1 MDNMLK
7 IKIARLNKT
16 VEYPKG
22 IVIEE
27 IAKEYQKFYPS
38 KIVASLFNNDIREL
52 FKTLERDGTLDFID
66 LTSEDGVRIYQRGLM
81 FLAYVAAKKIFPDK
95 KMRVRYSL
103 GKGIYCE
110 FDGWVPSEEDLKIL
124 KDKMRELV
132 EMDISF
138 LKEELYKFD
147 ALELFEKNDM
157 KDKIELLKYR
167 TKSTINVYWFENYFN
182 YYYGHMVPS
191 TSYITLFDVVKVN
204 DGFVLVHPDIT
215 SPNELPVYIPQVKMA
230 KAYEDRAKWGK
241 IVGMETVGDL
251 NKIVAEGRAREL
263 IMMCELLHEKEI
275 SKIADTITSKG
286 SIKLVLCAGPSSSGK
301 TTFSKRLSL
310 QLRVNGFEP
319 YAISLDDYFVE
330 RDKTPLGPDG
340 KPDFESIEALD
351 LELFS
356 QNMNDIFSGKTV
368 ELPKFNFKTG
378 KREYKGDMIKPTEK
392 TILVVEGIHGL
403 NPLMTKNFDAS
414 LVYKV
419 YVSALTQTSLDED
432 NRIPTTDVRII
443 RRMIR
448 DYNFRGHSALM
459 TLQMWQNVRIGE
471 EKNIFPYQEEADVMF
486 NSALPYELAV
496 LKNFAMPLLLQ
507 VDNSTP
513 EYSQARRLIR
523 FLDYFLPIVDFDVIP
538 STSIIREFIGSS
550 YFHY

>member
-1 MDNMLK
+1 MDDMLK
-7 IKIARLNKT
+7 IKIAKLNKI

-22 IVIEE
+22 TVIEG
-27 IAKEYQKFYPS
+27 IAKEYQKFYFS

-52 FKTLERDGTLDFID
+52 SKTLERDGTLDFID

-81 FLAYVAAKKIFPDK
+81 FLAYVAAKRIFPDK

-110 FDGWVPSEEDLKIL
+110 FDRWVPSEEDLKNL

-132 EMDISF
+132 EMDIPF

-147 ALELFEKNDM
+147 ALELFEKNGM

-204 DGFVLVHPDIT
+204 EGFVLVHPDIT
-215 SPNELPVYIPQVKMA
+215 SPNELPVYVPQVKMA

-251 NKIVAEGRAREL
+251 NKIVADGKAREL

-286 SIKLVLCAGPSSSGK
+286 SVKLVLCAGPSSSGK

-378 KREYKGDMIKPTEK
+378 KREYKGEMIKPTEK

-403 NPLMTKNFDAS
+403 NPLMTKNFDPS
-414 LVYKV
+414 FVYKV

-507 VDNSTP
+507 VDNSTA

>member
-1 MDNMLK
+1 MGDMLK
-7 IKIARLNKT
+7 IKIAKT
-16 VEYPKG
+16 GQVVEYPKG
-22 IVIEE
+22 ILIESV
-27 IAKEYQKFYPS
+27 AKEYQKLYPS

-52 FKTLERDGTLDFID
+52 SKTLERDGTLDFID

-81 FLAYVAAKKIFPDK
+81 FLAYVAAKEIFPNK

-110 FDGWVPSEEDLKIL
+110 FDEWIPSEDDLKML
-124 KDKMRELV
+124 KEKMHELV
-132 EMDISF
+132 EMDIPF

-147 ALELFEKNDM
+147 ALELFEKHGM

-204 DGFVLVHPDIT
+204 NGFVLVHPDIT
-215 SPNELPVYIPQVKMA
+215 SPNELPVYVPQVKMA
-230 KAYEDRAKWGK
+230 KAYENRAQWGK
-241 IVGMETVGDL
+241 IVGMETIGDL

-286 SIKLVLCAGPSSSGK
+286 SVKLVLCAGPSSSGK

-356 QNMNDIFSGKTV
+356 KNMNDIFNGKTV
-368 ELPKFNFKTG
+368 ELPRFNFKTG
-378 KREYKGDMIKPTEK
+378 KREYKGDTVKPTEK

-403 NPLMTKNFDAS
+403 NPLMTKSFDPA

-459 TLQMWQNVRIGE
+459 TLQMWQSVRIGE
-471 EKNIFPYQEEADVMF
+471 EKNIFPYQEEADIMF

-538 STSIIREFIGSS
+538 STSIIREFIGAS

>member
-1 MDNMLK
+1 MGDVLK
-7 IKIARLNKT
+7 IKLTRTNQI
-16 VEYPKG
+16 VEYPKK
-22 IVIEE
+22 ILIEA
-27 IAKEYQKFYPS
+27 IAKEYQKLYS
-38 KIVASLFNNDIREL
+38 SRIVASIFNNDIREL
-52 FKTLERDGTLDFID
+52 SKTLDRDGELDFVD

-81 FLAYVAAKKIFPDK
+81 FIAYVASKAIFPDK

-110 FDGWVPSEEDLKIL
+110 FEGWEPSKSDLVSL
-124 KDKMRELV
+124 KEKMMELV
-132 EMDISF
+132 KMDVPF

-147 ALELFEKNDM
+147 ALELFGKHNM

-167 TKSTINVYWFENYFN
+167 TKSTINVYWFGSNFN

-191 TSYITLFDVVKVN
+191 TSYIDLFDVVKI
-204 DGFVLVHPDIT
+204 DHGFVLVHPDIT
-215 SPNELPVYIPQVKMA
+215 SPNQLPEYIPQVKMA
-230 KAYEDRAKWGK
+230 KAYGDRARWGK
-241 IVGMETVGDL
+241 IVGMETAGDL
-251 NKIVAEGRAREL
+251 NRIVAEGRSREL

-275 SKIADTITSKG
+275 SKIADDITSKG
-286 SIKLVLCAGPSSSGK
+286 TVKLVLCAGPSSSGK

-310 QLRVNGFEP
+310 QLKVNGLEP
-319 YAISLDDYFVE
+319 YPISLDDYFVE
-330 RDKTPLGPDG
+330 RDKTPLGSDG

-356 QNMNDIFSGKTV
+356 KNMNDIFNGKSV

-378 KREYKGDMIKPTEK
+378 KREYKGDVVKPTDK

-403 NPLMTKNFDAS
+403 NPLMTKNFDLS
-414 LVYKV
+414 LVYKI

-459 TLQMWQNVRIGE
+459 TLQMWPSVRMGE

-496 LKNFAMPLLLQ
+496 LKNFVMPLLLQ

-523 FLDYFLPIVDFDVIP
+523 FLDYFLPIIDFDVIP

>member
-1 MDNMLK
+1 MDDVLK
-7 IKIARLNKT
+7 IKLKKT
-16 VEYPKG
+16 NQIVEYPKG
-22 IVIEE
+22 ILIEA
-27 IAKEYQKFYPS
+27 IAKEYQKLYPS
-38 KIVASLFNNDIREL
+38 RIVASIFNNDIREL
-52 FKTLERDGTLDFID
+52 SKTLERDGELDFID

-81 FLAYVAAKKIFPDK
+81 FIAYVASKEIFPDK

-110 FDGWVPSEEDLKIL
+110 FEEWEPSATDLEHL
-124 KDKMRELV
+124 KDKMVELV
-132 EMDISF
+132 KMDIPF

-147 ALELFEKNDM
+147 ALELFQKHNM
-157 KDKIELLKYR
+157 RDKIELLKYR
-167 TKSTINVYWFENYFN
+167 TKSTINIYWFGSNFN

-191 TSYITLFDVVKVN
+191 TSYIDLFDIVKV
-204 DGFVLVHPDIT
+204 DHGFVLVHPDIT
-215 SPNELPVYIPQVKMA
+215 SPNELPTYVPQVKMA
-230 KAYEDRAKWGK
+230 KAYGDRARWGK
-241 IVGMETVGDL
+241 IVGMETAGDL
-251 NKIVAEGRAREL
+251 NRIVAEGKSREL

-275 SKIADTITSKG
+275 SKIADDITSKG
-286 SIKLVLCAGPSSSGK
+286 TVKLVLCAGPSSSGK

-310 QLRVNGFEP
+310 QLKVNGFEP
-319 YAISLDDYFVE
+319 YPISLDDYFVE
-330 RDKTPLGPDG
+330 RDKTPIGPDG
-340 KPDFESIEALD
+340 KPDFESIGALD

-356 QNMNDIFSGKTV
+356 KNMNDIFSGKTV

-378 KREYKGDMIKPTEK
+378 KREYKGDVVKPSDK

-403 NPLMTKNFDAS
+403 NPLMTKNFDPS
-414 LVYKV
+414 LVYKI

-459 TLQMWQNVRIGE
+459 TLQMWPSVRMGE

-523 FLDYFLPIVDFDVIP
+523 FLDYFLPIIDFDVIP

>member
-1 MDNMLK
+1 MDDMLK
-7 IKIARLNKT
+7 IKIAKLNKI

-22 IVIEE
+22 TVIEG
-27 IAKEYQKFYPS
+27 IAKEYQKFYLS

-52 FKTLERDGTLDFID
+52 SKTLERDGTLDFID

-110 FDGWVPSEEDLKIL
+110 FDGWVPSEEDLKNL

-132 EMDISF
+132 EMDIPF

-147 ALELFEKNDM
+147 ALELFEKNGM

-204 DGFVLVHPDIT
+204 EGFVLVHPDIT
-215 SPNELPVYIPQVKMA
+215 SPNELPVYVPQVKMA

-251 NKIVAEGRAREL
+251 NKIVADGKAREL

-286 SIKLVLCAGPSSSGK
+286 SVKLVLCAGPSSSGK

-378 KREYKGDMIKPTEK
+378 KREYKGEMIKPTEK

-403 NPLMTKNFDAS
+403 NPLMTKNFDPS
-414 LVYKV
+414 FVYKV

-507 VDNSTP
+507 VDNSTA

>member
-1 MDNMLK
+1 MLK
-7 IKIARLNKT
+7 IKIAKLNKI

-22 IVIEE
+22 TVIEG
-27 IAKEYQKFYPS
+27 IAKEYQKFYFS

-52 FKTLERDGTLDFID
+52 SKTLERDGTLDFID

-81 FLAYVAAKKIFPDK
+81 FLAYVAAKRIFPDK

-110 FDGWVPSEEDLKIL
+110 FDGWVPSEEDLKNL

-132 EMDISF
+132 EMDIPF

-147 ALELFEKNDM
+147 ALELFEKNGM

-204 DGFVLVHPDIT
+204 EGFVLVHPDIT
-215 SPNELPVYIPQVKMA
+215 SPNELPVYVPQVKMA

-251 NKIVAEGRAREL
+251 NKIVADGKAREL

-286 SIKLVLCAGPSSSGK
+286 SVKLVLCAGPSSSGK

-378 KREYKGDMIKPTEK
+378 KREYKGEMIKPTEK

-403 NPLMTKNFDAS
+403 NPLMTKNFDPS
-414 LVYKV
+414 FVYKV

-507 VDNSTP
+507 VDNSTA

>member
-1 MDNMLK
+1 MDDVLK
-7 IKIARLNKT
+7 IKLTRTNQI
-16 VEYPKG
+16 VEYPKK
-22 IVIEE
+22 ILIEA
-27 IAKEYQKFYPS
+27 IAKEHQKFYPS
-38 KIVASLFNNDIREL
+38 RIVASIFNNDIREL
-52 FKTLERDGTLDFID
+52 SKTLERDGELDFID

-81 FLAYVAAKKIFPDK
+81 FIAYVASKEIFPNK

-103 GKGIYCE
+103 GKGVYCE
-110 FDGWVPSEEDLKIL
+110 FEGWEPSESDLASL
-124 KDKMRELV
+124 KEKMLELV
-132 EMDISF
+132 KMDIPF

-147 ALELFEKNDM
+147 ALELFAKHNM

-167 TKSTINVYWFENYFN
+167 TKSTINVYWFGSNFN

-191 TSYITLFDVVKVN
+191 TSYIDLFDVVKI
-204 DGFVLVHPDIT
+204 DHGFVLVHPDIT

-230 KAYEDRAKWGK
+230 KAYGDRARWGK
-241 IVGMETVGDL
+241 IVGMETAGDL
-251 NKIVAEGRAREL
+251 NKIVSEGRSREL

-275 SKIADTITSKG
+275 SKIADDITSKG
-286 SIKLVLCAGPSSSGK
+286 TVKLVLCAGPSSSGK

-310 QLRVNGFEP
+310 QLKVNGFEP
-319 YAISLDDYFVE
+319 YPISLDDYFVE

-356 QNMNDIFSGKTV
+356 RNMNDIFSGKSV

-378 KREYKGDMIKPTEK
+378 KREYKGDIVKPSDK

-403 NPLMTKNFDAS
+403 NPLMTKNFDPD
-414 LVYKV
+414 LVYKI

-459 TLQMWQNVRIGE
+459 TLQMWPSVRMGE

-523 FLDYFLPIVDFDVIP
+523 FLDYFLSIIDFDVIP

>member
-1 MDNMLK
+1 MDDVLK
-7 IKIARLNKT
+7 IKLTRTNQI
-16 VEYPKG
+16 VEYPKK
-22 IVIEE
+22 ILIEA
-27 IAKEYQKFYPS
+27 IAKEHQKFYPS
-38 KIVASLFNNDIREL
+38 RIVASIFNNDIREL
-52 FKTLERDGTLDFID
+52 SKTLERDGELDFID

-81 FLAYVAAKKIFPDK
+81 FIAYVASKEIFPNK

-103 GKGIYCE
+103 GKGVYCE
-110 FDGWVPSEEDLKIL
+110 LEGWEPSESDLASL
-124 KDKMRELV
+124 KEKMLELV
-132 EMDISF
+132 KMDIPF

-147 ALELFEKNDM
+147 ALELFAKHNM

-167 TKSTINVYWFENYFN
+167 TKSTINVYWFGSNFN

-191 TSYITLFDVVKVN
+191 TSYIDLFDVVKI
-204 DGFVLVHPDIT
+204 DHGFVLVHPDIT

-230 KAYEDRAKWGK
+230 KAYGDRARWGK
-241 IVGMETVGDL
+241 IVGMETAGDL
-251 NKIVAEGRAREL
+251 NKIVSEGRSREL

-275 SKIADTITSKG
+275 SKIADDITSKG
-286 SIKLVLCAGPSSSGK
+286 TVKLVLCAGPSSSGK

-310 QLRVNGFEP
+310 QLKVNGFEP
-319 YAISLDDYFVE
+319 YPISLDDYFVE

-356 QNMNDIFSGKTV
+356 RNMNDIFSGKSV

-378 KREYKGDMIKPTEK
+378 KREYKGDIVKPSDK

-403 NPLMTKNFDAS
+403 NPLMTKNFDPD
-414 LVYKV
+414 LVYKI

-459 TLQMWQNVRIGE
+459 TLQMWPSVRMGE

-523 FLDYFLPIVDFDVIP
+523 FLDYFLSIIDFDVIP

>member
-1 MDNMLK
+1 MGDMLK
-7 IKIARLNKT
+7 IKIAKLNKT

-22 IVIEE
+22 IIIEG

-52 FKTLERDGTLDFID
+52 SKTLERDGTLDFID

-110 FDGWVPSEEDLKIL
+110 FDGWVPSEEELKNL

-132 EMDISF
+132 EMDIPF

-147 ALELFEKNDM
+147 ALELFEKNGM

-167 TKSTINVYWFENYFN
+167 TKSTINIYWFENYFN

-215 SPNELPVYIPQVKMA
+215 SPNELPVYVPQVKMA
-230 KAYEDRAKWGK
+230 KAYEDRARWGK

-251 NKIVAEGRAREL
+251 NKIVADGKAREL

-286 SIKLVLCAGPSSSGK
+286 SVKLVLCAGPSSSGK

-378 KREYKGDMIKPTEK
+378 KREYKGEMIKPTEK

-403 NPLMTKNFDAS
+403 NPLMTKNFDPS

-507 VDNSTP
+507 VDNSTA

-538 STSIIREFIGSS
+538 ATSIIREFIGSS

>member
-1 MDNMLK
+1 MDDMLK
-7 IKIARLNKT
+7 VRIVKT
-16 VEYPKG
+16 GETVRYPKG
-22 IVIEE
+22 ISIEA
-27 IAKEYQKFYPS
+27 IAKEYKNFYPS
-38 KIVASLFNNDIREL
+38 KIVASIVNNDIREL
-52 FKTLERDGTLDFID
+52 SKSLDRDADLDFID

-81 FLAYVAAKKIFPDK
+81 FIAYVASKELFQDK
-95 KMRVRYSL
+95 RMRVRYSL

-110 FDGWVPSEEDLKIL
+110 FDNWIPSEEDLEKI
-124 KDKMRELV
+124 KNKMHELV
-132 EMDISF
+132 SMDIPF
-138 LKEELYKFD
+138 MKEELYKFD
-147 ALELFEKNDM
+147 ALELFKNKGM
-157 KDKIELLKYR
+157 NDKIELLKYR
-167 TKSTINVYWFENYFN
+167 TKSTINIYWFGKYFN

-191 TSYITLFDVVKVN
+191 TSYIDVFDVVKIN
-204 DGFVLVHPDIT
+204 HGFVLVHPDIT
-215 SPNELPVYIPQVKMA
+215 SPNDLPKYIPQPKMS
-230 KAYEDRAKWGK
+230 KAYEDRSRWGR

-251 NKIVAEGRAREL
+251 NRLVAEGKAREL

-275 SKIADTITSKG
+275 SKIADDITSRG
-286 SIKLVLCAGPSSSGK
+286 SVRLILCAGPSSSGK
-301 TTFSKRLSL
+301 TTFSKRLAL
-310 QLRVNGFEP
+310 QLKVNGFEP
-319 YAISLDDYFVE
+319 YPISLDDYFVE
-330 RDKTPLGPDG
+330 RENTPIGSDG

-351 LELFS
+351 VQLFQ
-356 QNMNDIFSGKTV
+356 QNMNDIFEGKTI

-378 KREYKGDMIKPTEK
+378 KREYKGEKVSPTEK

-403 NPLMTKNFDAS
+403 NPKLSEGFDSAFI
-414 LVYKV
+414 YKI

-471 EKNIFPYQEEADVMF
+471 EKNIFPYQEEANVMF

-496 LKNFAMPLLLQ
+496 LKNFAIPLLLQ

-538 STSIIREFIGSS
+538 STSLIREFIGSS

>member
-1 MDNMLK
+1 MDDVLK
-7 IKIARLNKT
+7 IKLKKT
-16 VEYPKG
+16 NQIVEYPKG
-22 IVIEE
+22 ILIEA
-27 IAKEYQKFYPS
+27 IAKEYQKLYPS
-38 KIVASLFNNDIREL
+38 RIVASIFNNDIREL
-52 FKTLERDGTLDFID
+52 SKTLERDGELDFID

-81 FLAYVAAKKIFPDK
+81 FIAYVASKEIFPDK

-110 FDGWVPSEEDLKIL
+110 FEEWEPSATDLEHL
-124 KDKMRELV
+124 KDKMVELV
-132 EMDISF
+132 KMDIPF

-147 ALELFEKNDM
+147 ALELFEKHNM
-157 KDKIELLKYR
+157 RDKIELLKYR
-167 TKSTINVYWFENYFN
+167 TKSTINIYWFGSNFN

-191 TSYITLFDVVKVN
+191 TSYIDLFDIVKV
-204 DGFVLVHPDIT
+204 DHGFVLVHPDIT
-215 SPNELPVYIPQVKMA
+215 SPNELPTYVPQVKMA
-230 KAYEDRAKWGK
+230 KAYGDRARWGK
-241 IVGMETVGDL
+241 IVGMETAGDL
-251 NKIVAEGRAREL
+251 NRIVAEGKSREL

-275 SKIADTITSKG
+275 SKIADDITSKG
-286 SIKLVLCAGPSSSGK
+286 TVKLVLCAGPSSSGK

-310 QLRVNGFEP
+310 QLKVNGFEP
-319 YAISLDDYFVE
+319 YPISLDDYFVE
-330 RDKTPLGPDG
+330 RDKTPIGPDG
-340 KPDFESIEALD
+340 KPDFESIGALD

-356 QNMNDIFSGKTV
+356 KNMNDIFSGKTV

-378 KREYKGDMIKPTEK
+378 KREYKGDVVKPSDK

-403 NPLMTKNFDAS
+403 NPLMTKNFDPS
-414 LVYKV
+414 LVYKI

-459 TLQMWQNVRIGE
+459 TLQMWPSVRMGE

-523 FLDYFLPIVDFDVIP
+523 FLDYFLPIIDFDVIP

>member
-1 MDNMLK
+1 MDDVLK
-7 IKIARLNKT
+7 IKLKKT
-16 VEYPKG
+16 NQIVEYPKG
-22 IVIEE
+22 ILIEA
-27 IAKEYQKFYPS
+27 IAKEYQKLYPS
-38 KIVASLFNNDIREL
+38 RIVASIFNNDIREL
-52 FKTLERDGTLDFID
+52 SKTLERDGELDFID

-81 FLAYVAAKKIFPDK
+81 FIAYVASKEIFPDK

-110 FDGWVPSEEDLKIL
+110 FEEWEPSATDLQHL
-124 KDKMRELV
+124 KDKMVELV
-132 EMDISF
+132 KMDIPF

-147 ALELFEKNDM
+147 ALELFEKHNM
-157 KDKIELLKYR
+157 RDKIELLKYR
-167 TKSTINVYWFENYFN
+167 TKSTINIYWFGSNFN

-191 TSYITLFDVVKVN
+191 TSYIDLFDVVKI
-204 DGFVLVHPDIT
+204 DHGFVLVHPDIT
-215 SPNELPVYIPQVKMA
+215 SPNELPIYVPQVKMA
-230 KAYEDRAKWGK
+230 KAYGDRARWGK
-241 IVGMETVGDL
+241 IVGMETAGDL
-251 NKIVAEGRAREL
+251 NRIVAEGKSREL

-275 SKIADTITSKG
+275 SKIADDITSKG
-286 SIKLVLCAGPSSSGK
+286 TVKLVLCAGPSSSGK

-310 QLRVNGFEP
+310 QLKVNGFEP
-319 YAISLDDYFVE
+319 YPISLDDYFVE
-330 RDKTPLGPDG
+330 RDKTPIGPDG
-340 KPDFESIEALD
+340 KPDFESIGALD

-356 QNMNDIFSGKTV
+356 KNMNDIFSGKTV

-378 KREYKGDMIKPTEK
+378 KREYKGDVVKPSDK

-403 NPLMTKNFDAS
+403 NPLMTKNFDPS
-414 LVYKV
+414 LVYKI

-459 TLQMWQNVRIGE
+459 TLQMWPSVRMGE

-523 FLDYFLPIVDFDVIP
+523 FLDYFLPIIDFDVIP

>member
-1 MDNMLK
+1 MDDMLK
-7 IKIARLNKT
+7 IKIAKLNKI

-22 IVIEE
+22 TVIEG
-27 IAKEYQKFYPS
+27 IAKEYQKFYFS

-52 FKTLERDGTLDFID
+52 SKTLERDGTLDFID

-81 FLAYVAAKKIFPDK
+81 FLAYVAAKRIFPDK

-110 FDGWVPSEEDLKIL
+110 FDGWVPSEEDLKNL

-132 EMDISF
+132 EMDIPF

-147 ALELFEKNDM
+147 ALELFEKNGM

-204 DGFVLVHPDIT
+204 EGFVLVHPDIT
-215 SPNELPVYIPQVKMA
+215 SPNELPVYVPQVKMA

-251 NKIVAEGRAREL
+251 NKIVADGKAREL

-286 SIKLVLCAGPSSSGK
+286 SVKLVLCAGPSSSGK

-378 KREYKGDMIKPTEK
+378 KREYKGEMIKPTEK

-403 NPLMTKNFDAS
+403 NPLMTKNFDPS
-414 LVYKV
+414 FVYKV

-507 VDNSTP
+507 VDNSTA

>member
-1 MDNMLK
+1 MDDVLK
-7 IKIARLNKT
+7 IKLKKT
-16 VEYPKG
+16 NQIVEYPKG
-22 IVIEE
+22 ILIEA
-27 IAKEYQKFYPS
+27 IAKEYQKLYPS
-38 KIVASLFNNDIREL
+38 RIVASIFNNDIREL
-52 FKTLERDGTLDFID
+52 SKTLERDGELDFID

-81 FLAYVAAKKIFPDK
+81 FIAYVASKEIFPDK

-110 FDGWVPSEEDLKIL
+110 FEEWEPSATDLEHL
-124 KDKMRELV
+124 KDKMVELV
-132 EMDISF
+132 KMDIPF

-147 ALELFEKNDM
+147 ALELFEKHNM
-157 KDKIELLKYR
+157 RDKIELLKYR
-167 TKSTINVYWFENYFN
+167 TKSTINVYWFGSNFN

-191 TSYITLFDVVKVN
+191 TSYIDLFDIVKV
-204 DGFVLVHPDIT
+204 DHGFVLVHPDIT
-215 SPNELPVYIPQVKMA
+215 SPNELPTYVPQVKMA
-230 KAYEDRAKWGK
+230 KAYGDRARWGK

-251 NKIVAEGRAREL
+251 NRIVAEGKSREL

-275 SKIADTITSKG
+275 SKIADDITSKG
-286 SIKLVLCAGPSSSGK
+286 TVKLVLCAGPSSSGK

-310 QLRVNGFEP
+310 QLKVNGFEP
-319 YAISLDDYFVE
+319 YPISLDDYFVE
-330 RDKTPLGPDG
+330 RDKTPIGPDG
-340 KPDFESIEALD
+340 KPDFESIGALD

-356 QNMNDIFSGKTV
+356 KNMNDIFSGKTV

-378 KREYKGDMIKPTEK
+378 KREYKGDVVKPSDK

-403 NPLMTKNFDAS
+403 NPLMTKNFDPS
-414 LVYKV
+414 LVYKI

-459 TLQMWQNVRIGE
+459 TLQMWPSVRMGE

-523 FLDYFLPIVDFDVIP
+523 FLDYFLPIIDFDVIP

>member
-1 MDNMLK
+1 MEKMLQ
-7 IKIARLNKT
+7 IKLTKTGDT

-22 IVIEE
+22 IMIET
-27 IAKEYQKFYPS
+27 IAKEYQNFFSS
-38 KIVASLFNNDIREL
+38 KIVASIFNNDIREL
-52 FKTLERDGTLDFID
+52 SKTLEKDGELDFID
-66 LTSEDGVRIYQRGLM
+66 LTTEDGVRIYQRGLM
-81 FLAYVAAKKIFPDK
+81 FIAYVASKEIFPDK
-95 KMRVRYSL
+95 RMRVRYSL

-110 FDGWVPSEEDLKIL
+110 FEDWSPSEEELAHLKA
-124 KDKMRELV
+124 KMAELV
-132 EMDISF
+132 KMDIPF

-147 ALELFEKNDM
+147 ALELFRNKNM

-167 TKSTINVYWFENYFN
+167 TKSTINIYWFGNTFN

-191 TSYITLFDVVKVN
+191 TTYIDLFDVVKV
-204 DGFVLVHPDIT
+204 DHGFVLVHPDIT
-215 SPNELPVYIPQVKMA
+215 SPNKLPQYVPQIKMA
-230 KAYEDRAKWGK
+230 KAYEDRSEWGK

-251 NKIVAEGRAREL
+251 NRIVSEGKAREL

-275 SKIADTITSKG
+275 SRIADDITSNG
-286 SIKLVLCAGPSSSGK
+286 NVKLVLCAGPSSSGK

-310 QLRVNGFEP
+310 QLKVNGFTP
-319 YAISLDDYFVE
+319 YPISLDDYFVE
-330 RDKTPLGPDG
+330 RDKTPLDNDG
-340 KPDFESIEALD
+340 KPDFESIKALD
-351 LELFS
+351 RELFS
-356 QNMNDIFSGKTV
+356 KNMNDLFNGKTV
-368 ELPKFNFKTG
+368 ELPKFNFKSG
-378 KREYKGDMIKPTEK
+378 KREYKGEFIKPTDK
-392 TILVVEGIHGL
+392 TVLVVEGIHGL
-403 NPLMTKNFDAS
+403 NPALIKTFDPA
-414 LVYKV
+414 LIYKI

-448 DYNFRGHSALM
+448 DYNFRGHSALL
-459 TLQMWQNVRIGE
+459 TLQMWQNVRMGE
-471 EKNIFPYQEEADVMF
+471 ERNIFPYQEEADVMF

-523 FLDYFLPIVDFDVIP
+523 FLDYFLSIVDFDVIP

>member
-1 MDNMLK
+1 MDDVLK
-7 IKIARLNKT
+7 IKLTRTNQI
-16 VEYPKG
+16 VEYPKK
-22 IVIEE
+22 ILIET
-27 IAKEYQKFYPS
+27 IAKEHQKFYPS
-38 KIVASLFNNDIREL
+38 RIVASIFNNDIREL
-52 FKTLERDGTLDFID
+52 SKTLERDGELDFID

-81 FLAYVAAKKIFPDK
+81 FIAYVASKEIFPNK

-110 FDGWVPSEEDLKIL
+110 FEGWEPSESDLASL
-124 KDKMRELV
+124 KEKMLELV
-132 EMDISF
+132 KMDVPF

-147 ALELFEKNDM
+147 ALELFAKHNM

-167 TKSTINVYWFENYFN
+167 TKSTINVYWFGSNFN

-191 TSYITLFDVVKVN
+191 TSYIDLFDVVKI
-204 DGFVLVHPDIT
+204 DHGFVLVHPDIT
-215 SPNELPVYIPQVKMA
+215 SPNELPTYIPQVKMA
-230 KAYEDRAKWGK
+230 KAYGDRAKWGK
-241 IVGMETVGDL
+241 IVGMETAGDL
-251 NKIVAEGRAREL
+251 NRIVSEGRSREL

-275 SKIADTITSKG
+275 SKIADDITSKG
-286 SIKLVLCAGPSSSGK
+286 TVKLVLCAGPSSSGK

-310 QLRVNGFEP
+310 QLKVNGFEP
-319 YAISLDDYFVE
+319 YPISLDDYFVE
-330 RDKTPLGPDG
+330 RDKTPLGHDG

-356 QNMNDIFSGKTV
+356 RNMNDVFSGKSV

-378 KREYKGDMIKPTEK
+378 KREYKGDIVKSSDK

-403 NPLMTKNFDAS
+403 NPLMTKNFDSA
-414 LVYKV
+414 LVYKI

-459 TLQMWQNVRIGE
+459 TLQMWPSVRMGE
-471 EKNIFPYQEEADVMF
+471 EKNIFPYQEAANVMF
-486 NSALPYELAV
+486 NSALPYEPAV

-523 FLDYFLPIVDFDVIP
+523 FLDYFLSIIDFDVIP

>member
-1 MDNMLK
+1 MDDVLK
-7 IKIARLNKT
+7 IKLKKT
-16 VEYPKG
+16 NQIVEYPKG
-22 IVIEE
+22 ILIEA
-27 IAKEYQKFYPS
+27 IAKEYQKLYS
-38 KIVASLFNNDIREL
+38 SRIVASIFNNDIREL
-52 FKTLERDGTLDFID
+52 SKTLERDGELDFID

-81 FLAYVAAKKIFPDK
+81 FIAYVASKEIFPDK

-110 FDGWVPSEEDLKIL
+110 FEEWEPSATDLQHL
-124 KDKMRELV
+124 KNKMVELV
-132 EMDISF
+132 KMDIPF

-147 ALELFEKNDM
+147 ALELFEKHNM
-157 KDKIELLKYR
+157 RDKIELLKYR
-167 TKSTINVYWFENYFN
+167 TKSTINIYWFGSNFN

-191 TSYITLFDVVKVN
+191 TSYIDLFDIVKV
-204 DGFVLVHPDIT
+204 DHGFVLVHPDIT
-215 SPNELPVYIPQVKMA
+215 SPNELPTYVPQVKMA
-230 KAYEDRAKWGK
+230 KAYGDRARWGK
-241 IVGMETVGDL
+241 IVGMETAGDL
-251 NKIVAEGRAREL
+251 NRIVAEGKSREL

-275 SKIADTITSKG
+275 SKIADDITSKG
-286 SIKLVLCAGPSSSGK
+286 TVKLVLCAGPSSSGK

-310 QLRVNGFEP
+310 QLKVNGFEP
-319 YAISLDDYFVE
+319 YPISLDDYFVE
-330 RDKTPLGPDG
+330 RDKTPIGPDG
-340 KPDFESIEALD
+340 KPDFESIGALD

-356 QNMNDIFSGKTV
+356 KNMNDIFSGKTV

-378 KREYKGDMIKPTEK
+378 KREYKGDVVKPSDK

-403 NPLMTKNFDAS
+403 NPLMTKNFDPS
-414 LVYKV
+414 LVYKI

-459 TLQMWQNVRIGE
+459 TLQMWPSVRMGE

-523 FLDYFLPIVDFDVIP
+523 FLDYFLPIIDFDVIP

>member
-1 MDNMLK
+1 MNDVLK
-7 IKIARLNKT
+7 IKLTRTNQI
-16 VEYPKG
+16 VEYPKK
-22 IVIEE
+22 ILIEA
-27 IAKEYQKFYPS
+27 IAKEHQKFYPS
-38 KIVASLFNNDIREL
+38 RIVASIFNNDIREL
-52 FKTLERDGTLDFID
+52 SKTLERDGELDFID

-81 FLAYVAAKKIFPDK
+81 FIAYVASKEIFPNK

-103 GKGIYCE
+103 GKGVYCE
-110 FDGWVPSEEDLKIL
+110 FEGWEPSESDLASL
-124 KDKMRELV
+124 KEKMLELV
-132 EMDISF
+132 KMDIPF

-147 ALELFEKNDM
+147 ALELFAKHNM

-167 TKSTINVYWFENYFN
+167 TKSTINVYWFGSNFN

-191 TSYITLFDVVKVN
+191 TSYIDLFDVVKI
-204 DGFVLVHPDIT
+204 DHGFVLVHPDIT

-230 KAYEDRAKWGK
+230 KAYGDRARWGK
-241 IVGMETVGDL
+241 IVGMETAGDL
-251 NKIVAEGRAREL
+251 NKIVSEGRSREL

-275 SKIADTITSKG
+275 SKIADDITSKG
-286 SIKLVLCAGPSSSGK
+286 TVKLVLCAGPSSSGK

-310 QLRVNGFEP
+310 QLKVNGFEP
-319 YAISLDDYFVE
+319 YPISLDDYFVE

-356 QNMNDIFSGKTV
+356 RNMNDIFSGKSV

-378 KREYKGDMIKPTEK
+378 KREYKGDIVKPSDK

-403 NPLMTKNFDAS
+403 NPLMTKNFDPD
-414 LVYKV
+414 LVYKI

-459 TLQMWQNVRIGE
+459 TLQMWPSVRMGE

-523 FLDYFLPIVDFDVIP
+523 FLDYFLSIIDFDVIP